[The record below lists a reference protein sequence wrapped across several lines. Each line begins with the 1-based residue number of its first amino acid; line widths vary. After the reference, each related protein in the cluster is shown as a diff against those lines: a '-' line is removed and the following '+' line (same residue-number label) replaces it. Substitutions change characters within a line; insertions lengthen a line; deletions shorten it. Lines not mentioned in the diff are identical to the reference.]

1 MARVKQPT
9 LKAPGGVSHEG
20 ICRKGFTFRRGHQ
33 DPVRIQLRRRRAK
46 DEKPARP
53 PPERRD
59 SSASEAEMSLGI
71 QESCDSSYSCDGEV
85 PRVIPSGKL
94 T

>member
-1 MARVKQPT
+1 M
-9 LKAPGGVSHEG
+9 
-20 ICRKGFTFRRGHQ
+20 KGFAARGLLSAEGRHQ

-71 QESCDSSYSCDGEV
+71 QESCDST
-85 PRVIPSGKL
+85 GKCHGSEKCGDS
-94 T
+94 